1 MLDLQIILNEI
12 YNSSQEMRWHNIS
25 GQYAAFTE
33 IDNEKFSL
41 YIDMYKLDSMS
52 VAEIG
57 FKKDGSFN
65 LTNDSK
71 IPSRLIGIVV
81 NALSAKLKELAPNFI
96 VIFVNEEIG
105 DIEGRKSL
113 YHAISQWLL
122 KRNHLTYIGDWVQTS
137 NGWIKILSQSDPSKS
152 ELEQIQQIL
161 FK

>member
-1 MLDLQIILNEI
+1 MLDLQSILNEI
-12 YNSSQEMRWHNIS
+12 YNSSHEMQWHAIG
-25 GQYAAFTE
+25 GQYAAFTK

-41 YIDMYKLDSMS
+41 YIDMYKLNSMS

-65 LTNDSK
+65 LSNDSK

-81 NALSAKLKELAPNFI
+81 NAMTSKLKELAPNFI

-113 YHAISQWLL
+113 YHAIAQWLL
-122 KRNHLTYIGDWVQTS
+122 KRSHLTYIGDWTQTS

-152 ELEQIQQIL
+152 ELKQIQQIL
-161 FK
+161 FM